1 MEKLLSLCLAF
12 LKASMGSG
20 SPSKLSTE
28 ARTRASGVFP
38 ILVDVSISA
47 RCNHCEGIHPED
59 FPEWRP
65 VAIPLLSIRCLRLLL
80 FKTPWVPGCFQNLV
94 EFFLHE
100 QWHTDF
106 DPPMET
112 FLGILESSPQ
122 LAVLSVANAGPR
134 LPVDT
139 ITLPPATRT
148 AHLRNLRRLY
158 LEQQDACNVGWMLIH
173 LKIPISADVRIFV
186 DLESG
191 GRPVVSLE
199 LAFNLALP
207 NHPGFP
213 HFTNLRNCT
222 YGVYNNLRNCSYAL
236 HFEPSCII
244 SAPNLFFHIT
254 WNGTVRRHFGGL
266 MMPFLCRAMAVR
278 VIEDLTIV
286 HDHPTGD
293 STSTLQW
300 DLIFDTLHS
309 LRKLRVKQSPGQL
322 DLSVRAMFQ
331 SFSSPALQDL
341 RLSFLVFDEKSQ
353 EKEKS
358 GDRNE
363 LAESLVNWCAER
375 DRRGCRLN
383 RLVIEAPLNPPPGLG
398 SLLTPHVDHI
408 EISGKRLDND
418 DLWDVE
424 FGSRQIFHYLRACR
438 QNVY

>member
-1 MEKLLSLCLAF
+1 MEKLLSLRLAF
-12 LKASMGSG
+12 LKASMGSE
-20 SPSKLSTE
+20 SPSELSTE

-38 ILVDVSISA
+38 ILVDVSTSA
-47 RCNHCEGIHPED
+47 RCNHCEGIRPED

-80 FKTPWVPGCFQNLV
+80 VKTPWVPGCFQNLV

-148 AHLRNLRRLY
+148 AHLRNLRCLY

-186 DLESG
+186 DLDSG
-191 GRPVVSLE
+191 EQPVVSLE

-213 HFTNLRNCT
+213 HS
-222 YGVYNNLRNCSYAL
+222 NNPRNCSYGL
-236 HFEPSCII
+236 YFEPSCII

-254 WNGTVRRHFGGL
+254 WNGTQVRRHFGGL
-266 MMPFLCRAMAVR
+266 MMPFLCHAVTAG
-278 VIEDLTIV
+278 VIEDLTVI
-286 HDHPTGD
+286 HDNPTGD

-322 DLSVRAMFQ
+322 DLSIRAMFQ

-341 RLSFLVFDEKSQ
+341 RLSFLAFDEKSQ
-353 EKEKS
+353 EKEKG

-363 LAESLVNWCAER
+363 LAQ
-375 DRRGCRLN
+375 
-383 RLVIEAPLNPPPGLG
+383 
-398 SLLTPHVDHI
+398 
-408 EISGKRLDND
+408 
-418 DLWDVE
+418 E
-424 FGSRQIFHYLRACR
+424 FGKLVC
-438 QNVY
+438 